1 LVASD
6 LRIVALQLRGKKPLL
21 YCVPGAGSDA
31 LALRELAHCL
41 GEEQPFF
48 AFQPAGLDGRASYLR
63 SVEEMA
69 SLNLRALRE
78 QRPKGPYHLCGT
90 SFGGVVAFEMARRL
104 VAEREELPFLAL
116 LDTYGGEY
124 PKLRS
129 DLGFRQKLRLAL
141 RYFLPVGQRET
152 LNWPQL
158 RKGLREWYRRRLI
171 DLDLRFDFLPLP
183 RPYQL
188 RFLYLQEA
196 CFAARRRY
204 KLQPF
209 PGRLHLFRIEEQ
221 PPPDLFHVDPYLGWR
236 GTAEDGIEIHDL
248 PGRHG
253 EHLREPHVRELAR
266 KITACLARVESE
278 LAFCRS

>member
-1 LVASD
+1 MVASD

-141 RYFLPVGQRET
+141 RYFLPAE
-152 LNWPQL
+152 
-158 RKGLREWYRRRLI
+158 
-171 DLDLRFDFLPLP
+171 LPLMVRLPAEVIAGAIAYIASMLLLHRKDVLRLYQIVRP
-183 RPYQL
+183 RT
-188 RFLYLQEA
+188 RA
-196 CFAARRRY
+196 
-204 KLQPF
+204 
-209 PGRLHLFRIEEQ
+209 
-221 PPPDLFHVDPYLGWR
+221 
-236 GTAEDGIEIHDL
+236 
-248 PGRHG
+248 
-253 EHLREPHVRELAR
+253 
-266 KITACLARVESE
+266 
-278 LAFCRS
+278 